1 VRRQLLGCV
10 KLPRLC
16 CGWHDV
22 AGRSLPDIRRGRE
35 WVQPCRGLRRRGP
48 QETGRRGA
56 RRGRRAL
63 CGERLRREAG
73 RQECQPDSVR
83 NYQSIGDVILL
94 VTRFVRVIFCRPNG
108 RAQQELIQTA
118 LRDARLSPEDVQLL
132 ETHGTGTKLGDPVEA
147 AALAAVFGTRPAS
160 VSPLLLTAVKA
171 NVGHLE
177 AGAGVAGLFSIILAL
192 QHGTAPPNALLR
204 TLNKEVR
211 DAIDGASLLPITA
224 ATQLSR
230 TGSQRLVAGVSS
242 FGYSGTIAHVLLQ
255 EPPEG
260 VRTRSPAV
268 LPPVTVAAPPFAEP
282 AAADVNAAVAA
293 AFSTPIKVD
302 SGDCDVSDAAAEQV
316 WQFAGQGDIRV
327 GAGKELYETEVA
339 FRSAMDEC
347 DAIVRPYLGRTIS
360 DMLYPPGCED
370 AGAPS
375 PKTGDATAMK
385 SAVML
390 KAEGVLAQTL
400 NAQVALVALEYCLAT
415 VWLAQDVTP
424 DIVLGHSLGK
434 FAWLQ

>member
-1 VRRQLLGCV
+1 
-10 KLPRLC
+10 
-16 CGWHDV
+16 
-22 AGRSLPDIRRGRE
+22 
-35 WVQPCRGLRRRGP
+35 
-48 QETGRRGA
+48 
-56 RRGRRAL
+56 
-63 CGERLRREAG
+63 
-73 RQECQPDSVR
+73 
-83 NYQSIGDVILL
+83 
-94 VTRFVRVIFCRPNG
+94 VTSFADYTFSANDFCRPNG

-132 ETHGTGTKLGDPVEA
+132 ETHGTGTKLGDPVET

-160 VSPLLLTAVKA
+160 VFPLLLTAVKA

-177 AGAGVAGLFSIILAL
+177 AGAGIAGLFSIILAL

-211 DAIDGASLLPITA
+211 DAIDGASLVPITA
-224 ATQLSR
+224 ATQLR
-230 TGSQRLVAGVSS
+230 RAGSQRLVAGVSS

-260 VRTRSPAV
+260 VRTRSPPV
-268 LPPVTVAAPPFAEP
+268 LPPVTVAAPPSAEP
-282 AAADVNAAVAA
+282 AADDVNAALAA
-293 AFSTPIKVD
+293 AFGTPIKVD
-302 SGDCDVSDAAAEQV
+302 NCSDDASDSGDCDASDAAAEQV

-347 DAIVRPYLGRTIS
+347 DAIVRDYLGRTIS
-360 DMLYPPGCED
+360 EMLYPPGCED
-370 AGAPS
+370 ASAPS
-375 PKTGDATAMK
+375 AKTGAATAMK
-385 SAVML
+385 SAEMM

-400 NAQVALVALEYCLAT
+400 NAQVALVALEYCLAA